1 MTNKSKISLIV
12 VAILLVSALAIMMS
26 DTGMKQ
32 EQQRAVPWLID
43 TQESDQT
50 KVVSLNIGKGTLS
63 EMVHTLRKLP
73 ELAVFETPDGK
84 RTVEAFFSRVKQGVL
99 IANIVAE
106 VDTEGQDFSQ
116 LARVDEKGK
125 PMPSG
130 QWRWNLSKTGI
141 ITVNKWRVWKLAYIP
156 TTKYS
161 AQQILKFFGQPD
173 SKKRMGDDVSLLTYE
188 EKALVITEDSEGRA
202 IFYYSSKDDYVR
214 LVDSLFVIS
223 TPIK

>member
-1 MTNKSKISLIV
+1 MTKKSKISLIV
-12 VAILLVSALAIMMS
+12 VAIILTSVLAIMMS
-26 DTGMKQ
+26 DTEMKQ
-32 EQQRAVPWLID
+32 EQSAVPWLID
-43 TQESDQT
+43 TQKSDQT

-106 VDTEGQDFSQ
+106 VDAEGKDLSL
-116 LARVDEKGK
+116 LARVDEKGD

-173 SKKRMGDDVSLLTYE
+173 SKKKMGDVSLLTYE